1 MTQYTVS
8 ARASVA
14 VIDDDE
20 SVREALDGILRSVGL
35 QVVSFSS
42 PQDFLERDAFDD
54 YGCIIL
60 DVRMPGKSGLDLQD
74 ELARRN
80 VTAPVIILT
89 GHADVPMT
97 VRAMKAGAAGFL
109 TKPVRAQDLLDGVEE
124 ALAKGKV
131 ARSDARIIAEAK
143 RLFESLSQRE
153 REVFEKVATGQI
165 NKQIGAEL
173 GLSEATVK
181 LHRGIVMRKMQANSV
196 ADLVRLA
203 DRLGRR
209 PKVG

>member
-1 MTQYTVS
+1 MMHDNVA

-35 QVVSFSS
+35 QVLSFSS
-42 PQDFLERDAFDD
+42 PQEFLERDSFDD

-80 VTAPVIILT
+80 VAAPVIILT

-97 VRAMKAGAAGFL
+97 VRAMKAGATGFL

-124 ALAKGKV
+124 ALAKGEV
-131 ARSDARIIAEAK
+131 ARNEAK
-143 RLFESLSQRE
+143 RAAEAARLFGSLTQRE
-153 REVFEKVATGQI
+153 REVFEKVAAGHI

-209 PKVG
+209 SKSG

>member
-124 ALAKGKV
+124 ALAKGEV